1 MPPRKVARIARKK
14 PKQAR
19 SVETVR
25 VILDGAIRVL
35 NQESLDAMTTT
46 RVAERAGVSVGTLY
60 QYFADRDAILNALQE
75 REFER
80 AIDMLRENLGRSDFS
95 SSRAQARAIIFG
107 LLRLYRKSP
116 GLHRV
121 LAIDG
126 MRVAPQEQVL
136 AFDRKVIDS
145 LRGFFEITP
154 FNIKRAN
161 KHAAAFVLYQSV
173 RAVLLAAILEEPA
186 GVSDEELVD
195 EVTDLVAGHLMG
207 GTVES
212 AVG

>member
-1 MPPRKVARIARKK
+1 MPTRKVSKVPRKR

-19 SVETVR
+19 SQATVR

-35 NQESLDAMTTT
+35 DQEGPDAMTTT
-46 RVAERAGVSVGTLY
+46 RVAEVAGVSVGTLY
-60 QYFADRDAILNALQE
+60 QYFADRDAILDALQD

-80 AIDMLRENLGRSDFS
+80 ATEMLKETLGRADFS
-95 SSRAQARAIIFG
+95 TSRQQARAVVAG
-107 LLRLYRKSP
+107 LLRLYRDSP

-126 MRVAPQEQVL
+126 MRVAPQERVL

-145 LRGFFEITP
+145 LRGFFELTP
-154 FNIKRAN
+154 FGVKRDN

-173 RAVLLAAILEEPA
+173 RATLLAAILEEPA
-186 GVSDEELVD
+186 GVTDEALTD
-195 EVTDLVAGHLMG
+195 EVTDLVVGHLMG
-207 GTVES
+207 ALE
-212 AVG
+212 